1 MRKGRML
8 VVEEDADI
16 AKMLRLYFDSQGYE
30 VLVTDRWDEALRICC
45 TKLLRVVLLAAQL
58 SGVDEF
64 LDGLRSNAHT
74 QYVPV
79 IYLFPQDR
87 HSDEPLEL
95 GLADDYLSKPFDIE
109 ELKRRVET
117 VRPHWTQKGMTHP
130 VTGLPADPL
139 IEERLMEI
147 KETGG
152 AWVGLRFHL
161 GGVTY
166 LNEVVFYVADVMWE
180 TIGAYPVQGDFIGQL
195 LGPLNEF
202 VIITGPD
209 VAPQI
214 HQAIM
219 QKFHREREFLGGR
232 WGTPEL
238 SCQWLYLGGESGRTA
253 VR

>member
-8 VVEEDADI
+8 IVEEDVDI
-16 AKMLRLYFDSQGYE
+16 SKLLRLYFDSQGYE
-30 VLVTDRWDEALRICC
+30 VLVTNRCDEALRICRA
-45 TKLLRVVLLAAQL
+45 KLLRVVLLAAQL

-64 LDGLRSNAHT
+64 LDSLRSNAHT

-79 IYLFPQDR
+79 IYLLPEDR
-87 HSDEPLEL
+87 HSDEPPEL
-95 GLADDYLSKPFDIE
+95 GLVDDYLPKPFDIE
-109 ELKRRVET
+109 GLKRRVET
-117 VRPHWTQKGMTHP
+117 VRPHWAQKGMTHP

-139 IEERLMEI
+139 IEERLREI

-161 GGVTY
+161 GGAY
-166 LNEVVFYVADVMWE
+166 PDKVVFYLADVMWE

-209 VAPQI
+209 VATQI
-214 HQAIM
+214 HQVIM
-219 QKFHREREFLGGR
+219 QKFYREREFLGKR

-238 SCQWLYLGGESGRTA
+238 SCQWFYL
-253 VR
+253 